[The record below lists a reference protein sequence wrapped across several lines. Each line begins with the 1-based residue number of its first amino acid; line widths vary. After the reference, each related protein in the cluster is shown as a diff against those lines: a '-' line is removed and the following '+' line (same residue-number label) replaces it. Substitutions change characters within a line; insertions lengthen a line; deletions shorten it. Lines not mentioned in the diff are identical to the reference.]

1 MLSVPVSGI
10 RFMPVDASELDD
22 LVYSV
27 DVLTK
32 PEPIDSE
39 DELDPKRYGVIVK
52 AVGAQG
58 SCCPISKELIR
69 LENR

>member
-1 MLSVPVSGI
+1 
-10 RFMPVDASELDD
+10 MPVDASELDD

-58 SCCPISKELIR
+58 SCCQSR
-69 LENR
+69 RS